1 MAPLKLWKDLSPE
14 RVPLNSPGPNA
25 AHILI
30 IGSGVIGL
38 TTAWVLLD
46 KGYKVTIISK
56 EWASWGDKQRLTS
69 QIAGALWEF
78 PPAVCGHHT
87 DTISLINS
95 KRWCMVSYSIWDDI
109 AKSSSLSAAVGVQ
122 VKPATF
128 FTTHPVAESP
138 SLLQKVNEMK
148 ASGVHDVIH
157 DADLIRTYGINPAY
171 GVVDAFEFLAPV
183 IDTDTSMAWLTQLV
197 EQKGAILI
205 TQTITRD
212 LFSQEDQL
220 RKDYNADAIV
230 NATGLDALTLA
241 GDQTC
246 YPIRGGLIR
255 IINDGTDFPKLT
267 TAMSIPAGTRANA
280 SNEPAVPSN
289 EIVFLVPRNDNI
301 LVLGGITE
309 PHEWDLDLT
318 LDSPIIKRMRAR
330 CESFLPA
337 LKNARVDPKYP
348 LAQGLRPFRGRNVR
362 VERELR
368 MQGGKPSRIV
378 HSYGHGG
385 AGWSLSFGCAADVL
399 KLVEGALL
407 DLTPMSMDDV
417 SVLEK
422 AKL

>member
-1 MAPLKLWKDLSPE
+1 MTPLKLWKDLSPE
-14 RVPLNSPGPNA
+14 GVPLNSPAPNA

-46 KGYKVTIISK
+46 KGYKVTIVSK

-95 KRWCMVSYSIWDDI
+95 NRWCMVSYGIWDDI

-138 SLLQKVNEMK
+138 SLLQKLNEMK
-148 ASGVHDVIH
+148 ASGVRDVIH
-157 DADLIRTYGINPAY
+157 DADLIRKYGINPAY

-183 IDTDTSMAWLTQLV
+183 IDTDTGMAWLTQLV
-197 EQKGAILI
+197 EQKGATLI

-212 LFSQEDQL
+212 LFSQEDQI

-267 TAMSIPAGTRANA
+267 TAMSIPAGTRTNA
-280 SNEPAVPSN
+280 SNEPAASSN

-417 SVLEK
+417 SVSEK
-422 AKL
+422 ARL